1 MAFGI
6 KTLLAKEAGLDD
18 WYCIDS
24 FILFCIGFK
33 YLGLNQDGGVILES

>member
-6 KTLLAKEAGLDD
+6 KTLLAKEAGRMTIVLTS
-18 WYCIDS
+18 YC
-24 FILFCIGFK
+24 FVLVPK